1 VTRRIGVD
9 MKNLELEVSQQ
20 TARVLLPAIAQ
31 ELKNEGKFLTTAEA
45 DALRALVKEINFQ
58 LTYR

>member
-1 VTRRIGVD
+1 